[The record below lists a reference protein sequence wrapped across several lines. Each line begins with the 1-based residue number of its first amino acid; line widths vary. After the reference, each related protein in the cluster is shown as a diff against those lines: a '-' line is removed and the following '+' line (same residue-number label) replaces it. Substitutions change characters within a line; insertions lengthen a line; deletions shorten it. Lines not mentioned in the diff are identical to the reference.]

1 MGDIINGVASEY
13 EIPREPKLYYSGY
26 GLPDVGSNVPMPP
39 VKQLRDEA
47 CEDCAKADVCSIQE
61 EFRKA
66 YKDIL
71 DIEGRKN
78 VFINTNVKCKKF
90 LRKPPINNI
99 R

>member
-1 MGDIINGVASEY
+1 MGLDWDKYDKDST
-13 EIPREPKLYYSGY
+13 STT
-26 GLPDVGSNVPMPP
+26 GLPQQRTIPQMPP

-61 EFRKA
+61 EFMKA

-71 DIEGRKN
+71 DIESRTN

-90 LRKPPINNI
+90 LRKPPTSNI

>member
-1 MGDIINGVASEY
+1 MSDHWDNYYDDVVNVVKLPQQKT
-13 EIPREPKLYYSGY
+13 IP
-26 GLPDVGSNVPMPP
+26 NMPP

-61 EFRKA
+61 EFMRA

-71 DIEGRKN
+71 EIEGRTN

-90 LRKPPINNI
+90 LRKPLVSNV

>member
-1 MGDIINGVASEY
+1 MGNIHNGVADDY
-13 EIPREPKLYYSGY
+13 EIPREPKLYENK
-26 GLPDVGSNVPMPP
+26 LPLTGCNIPMPP

-61 EFRKA
+61 EFMKA

-71 DIEGRKN
+71 DIEGRTN

-90 LRKPPINNI
+90 LRKSPTNNI